1 MVENLTS
8 RCLDTMIRIVSKL
21 KEGDDYD
28 DVIGTVEVETYRG
41 ETKFKLKI
49 LHETETEGSF
59 SKDDVDKY
67 FFEAFF
73 KILGFD
79 TDEFVGKISFV
90 FYGKSY
96 HKGWISKSVIENGE
110 VLEKEKEYF
119 TELDLYA

>member
-8 RCLDTMIRIVSKL
+8 RCLDTIIRIVSNL
-21 KEGDDYD
+21 REGDDYD
-28 DVIGTVEVETYRG
+28 DLIGTVELETYKG

-49 LHETETEGSF
+49 LHEAEIKRSF
-59 SKDDVDKY
+59 SRDDSKKY
-67 FFEAFF
+67 FFESFF
-73 KILGFD
+73 KIIGFD
-79 TDEFVGKISFV
+79 TDEFIGKISFV

-96 HKGWISKSVIENGE
+96 HKGWISKSTIENGE